1 MKAAQ
6 KRGYT
11 LSMRAVTGANTVR
24 VIIGEFATRAEAE
37 DWAQDTRDGGEFED
51 GEYEITEPGSEKD

>member
-1 MKAAQ
+1 
-6 KRGYT
+6 
-11 LSMRAVTGANTVR
+11 